1 MNCLTVIWSVLIAFS
16 LLLAVMYGALW
27 VLDRKVKASLVFAVL
42 ALSIIGSVITEMGMM
57 HAQSVQSWGEWGR
70 WSQVP
75 ISLRVAMTVIF
86 IRLYF
91 GVGRDWLMWTIIGLR
106 LFILVVGFVVD
117 PNFNFQRIDSI
128 QHVTFLGEQVTVVG
142 KAIPSAWQWVSTIT
156 SALVS
161 VFVIDA
167 SLKLWRTGTADAR
180 RKALLIGVPTL
191 FAVAHGTVVTQLMI
205 LMGMQLPVLFSLPYA
220 LMLVAMTIELS
231 RDTLRASRL
240 ARELKD
246 SEARLDLAASAAG
259 LGLWAWDPHRKQLWA
274 TAPSRW
280 MFGIKGEGQV
290 DIATILSRIHHD
302 DFARV
307 QRLWLE
313 GAVSGNE
320 VDVQFRVTTV
330 AGAVHWIMARGRAE
344 LDERGGLAS
353 IQGVLR
359 DVTDQQRA
367 REEIEEL
374 RRELAHV
381 GRVSVLGTLSSSLV
395 HELSQPLGAIMLNV
409 EAGELL
415 LKRPNPDIEEIRQI
429 LADVRRD
436 DIRAA
441 EVIDSLRRLLKRR
454 QMDFLPVSVESLMHD
469 VAALLKSDAI
479 SRNVILEC
487 RADAGLPPVRGDRVH
502 LSQVL
507 INMIMNG
514 MDAVAELPPAMRHV
528 RVQARALE
536 TGEVEVAVS
545 DSGTG
550 VPDAIMSRIFEP
562 FFTTKTAG
570 MGMGLSVSRTIVDAH
585 GGKLWA
591 ENHRAG
597 GATFRMTLPAVA

>member
-1 MNCLTVIWSVLIAFS
+1 MNCLPVIWSVVIASSLI
-16 LLLAVMYGALW
+16 LALMYGTLW
-27 VLDRKVKASLVFAVL
+27 VLDRKQHASLVFACL
-42 ALSIIGSVITEMGMM
+42 ALALVGSVITEMGSMR
-57 HAQSVQSWGEWGR
+57 ADSVEAWSEWIR

-75 ISLRVAMTVIF
+75 IFFRVAATVIF

-91 GVGRDWLMWTIIGLR
+91 GVGRDWLMWSIIGLR
-106 LFILVVGFVVD
+106 LFILVAGFVVD
-117 PNFNFQRIDSI
+117 PNFNFERIDSI
-128 QHVTFLGEQVTVVG
+128 RHVTFLGEQVTVVG
-142 KAIPSAWQWVSTIT
+142 KAVPASWQWVASVAST
-156 SALVS
+156 AVS
-161 VFVIDA
+161 VYVVDA
-167 SLKLWRTGTADAR
+167 AITLWRTGSSDAR
-180 RKALLIGVPTL
+180 RKSLLIGGATL
-191 FAVAHGTVVTQLMI
+191 LSSAYGTLLSQLMI
-205 LMGMQLPVLFSLPYA
+205 LFGVHGP
-220 LMLVAMTIELS
+220 MLLSPAYLVMLAAMTLELS

-240 ARELKD
+240 ARELRD

-274 TAPSRW
+274 TGPARY
-280 MFGIKGEGQV
+280 MFGIRGEGQV
-290 DIATILSRIHHD
+290 DIATILARIHHD
-302 DFARV
+302 DFANV
-307 QRLWLE
+307 QRMWLE
-313 GAVSGNE
+313 GARSGNE
-320 VDVQFRVTTV
+320 VDVQFRVTT
-330 AGAVHWIMARGRAE
+330 AEGAVHWITARGRAE
-344 LDERGGLAS
+344 LDERGDLSS

-415 LKRPNPDIEEIRQI
+415 LKRPNPDLDEIRQI

-454 QMDFLPVSVESLMHD
+454 QMDFLAISVDSLMHD
-469 VAALLKSDAI
+469 VAALLNSDAI
-479 SRNVILEC
+479 SRHVVLEC
-487 RADAGLPPVRGDRVH
+487 RADVGLPPVRGDRVH

-514 MDAVAELPPAMRHV
+514 MDAVADLPPALRQV
-528 RVQARALE
+528 RVLARALPS
-536 TGEVEVAVS
+536 GEVEVAVS

-550 VPDAIMSRIFEP
+550 VPEAIMSRIFEP
-562 FFTTKTAG
+562 FFTTKVAG

-591 ENHRAG
+591 ENHGAG